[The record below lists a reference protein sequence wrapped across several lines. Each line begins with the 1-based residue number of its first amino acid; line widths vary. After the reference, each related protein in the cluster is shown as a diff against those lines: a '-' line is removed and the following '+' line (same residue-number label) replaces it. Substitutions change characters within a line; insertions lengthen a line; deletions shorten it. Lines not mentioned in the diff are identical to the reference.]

1 MMTTCHSK
9 AVGAS
14 MELRHLR
21 YFIAVAEE
29 QSFRRA
35 AERLHVS
42 ASPLL
47 RQIQDL
53 ELEVGVPLLVRS
65 NSGVV
70 LTSAGHAV
78 LENARAIVE
87 QSQKL
92 FQLARFGEHEKAGQ
106 IRIAYSVAYFDPV
119 LPKIISLCRERFPQV
134 RIELQQM
141 HSDQMMQDLLER
153 KIDLA
158 FAGIGDSNRT
168 NELMFET
175 SRESPVAVALSRSH
189 RLASAPS
196 ISVADLAEEPF
207 ILLPQRKISWHNNW
221 VLGLCEEAGFIP
233 EVVQEADTTH
243 SMLGMVSAGIGVAL
257 QPLMVSAIPI
267 DICWRTLTPAP
278 KPFDYKIAWN
288 RRDKSVLLREVLDLL
303 RGVIAAENSGKPSD
317 PVRNPEGQ
325 EASDTGLSG
334 TKKAG
339 ITAPDLSAADAP
351 GLHLRLVREQSAKR
365 GGK

>member
-1 MMTTCHSK
+1 
-9 AVGAS
+9 

-42 ASPLL
+42 PSPLL

-53 ELEVGVPLLVRS
+53 EMEVGVPLLLRS

-70 LTSAGHAV
+70 LTNAGHAV

-92 FQLARFGEHEKAGQ
+92 FQLARFGEHERAGQ
-106 IRIAYSVAYFDPV
+106 IRIAYSVAYIDPV
-119 LPKIISLCRERFPQV
+119 LPKIISVCRERFPQV
-134 RIELQQM
+134 HIELQQM

-175 SRESPVAVALSRSH
+175 SRESPVAVALSRGH
-189 RLASAPS
+189 RLATAPS
-196 ISVADLAEEPF
+196 ISVADLAEESF
-207 ILLPQRKISWHNNW
+207 ILLPKKKVSWHNNW
-221 VLGLCEEAGFIP
+221 ILGLCEEAGFTPGI
-233 EVVQEADTTH
+233 VQEADTTH
-243 SMLGMVSAGIGVAL
+243 SMLAMAAAGIGVTL
-257 QPLMVSAIPI
+257 QPLIVSAIPI

-278 KPFDYKIAWN
+278 KPFEYKIAWN
-288 RRDKSVLLREVLDLL
+288 RRDKSVLLREILDLL
-303 RGVIAAENSGKPSD
+303 REVITAENAFSLSDLTSNVEGQNVADKKRKDSLVRPTETGVIKPELSVVGAAALHLRPLRENSGK
-317 PVRNPEGQ
+317 
-325 EASDTGLSG
+325 
-334 TKKAG
+334 
-339 ITAPDLSAADAP
+339 
-351 GLHLRLVREQSAKR
+351 RL
-365 GGK
+365 GK